1 MWCAVFPRAAPRA
14 PGHLFLF
21 VCLLGELPPASL
33 AANAYASTCNC
44 LARSISRVCVSV
56 CVPWIVQGVRTT
68 RDRIDSDQIIYVLF
82 GDQTSLSSVQT
93 ELHLRALPVIHVF
106 RNQVHKHLHQ
116 KHSQDHTEIYKE
128 LHVKG
133 KGTNL
138 QRVWNATKTAFIYD
152 HTRQE
157 MGDATE

>member
-44 LARSISRVCVSV
+44 LARSMSRVCVSV
-56 CVPWIVQGVRTT
+56 CVPWIVEGVRTT

-82 GDQTSLSSVQT
+82 GDQTSLSSVHT
-93 ELHLRALPVIHVF
+93 ELHLIRF
-106 RNQVHKHLHQ
+106 TTHLHQ